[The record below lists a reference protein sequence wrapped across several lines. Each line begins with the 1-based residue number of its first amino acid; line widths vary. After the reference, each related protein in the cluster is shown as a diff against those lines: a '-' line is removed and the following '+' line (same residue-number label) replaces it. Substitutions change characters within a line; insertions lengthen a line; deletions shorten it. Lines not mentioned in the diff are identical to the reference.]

1 MLLFGHPAP
10 SIQFNVAT
18 DAIGGME
25 GLGLAL
31 RFLKLD
37 SDKVSRR
44 SAPSGPDEYVSLH
57 VGKGLLSI
65 NVGRLVESRRM
76 AQSHLRRLRSRRRRP
91 SWSSRTPSASTPTPV
106 SQSAGLSIRYAASAN
121 RLPPRHPRCPAVCRC
136 GGRAPHEH
144 RAAAAHAAHH
154 GGRASCGASG
164 APARPKV
171 PAALPAAPGRGL
183 WLQCQRHLPRRAH
196 VHLPLHLVGA
206 SIVTNGTSTATT
218 QCVSL

>member
-1 MLLFGHPAP
+1 MQVRGHSTEAVYPIIAANAVPIFCNGRSDLVRTQVGRRLYGWLPLMLMVGVMWTPVRLGGRIIRKCFMLLFGHPAP

-44 SAPSGPDEYVSLH
+44 SAPSGPDGYISLH
-57 VGKGLLSI
+57 VEKGLLSI
-65 NVGRLVESRRM
+65 YVSRLVESRRM
-76 AQSHLRRLRSRRRRP
+76 AQSHLRRSRSRRRRP

-121 RLPPRHPRCPAVCRC
+121 RLPPRHLR
-136 GGRAPHEH
+136 
-144 RAAAAHAAHH
+144 
-154 GGRASCGASG
+154 SG
-164 APARPKV
+164 YLQVWWAR
-171 PAALPAAPGRGL
+171 
-183 WLQCQRHLPRRAH
+183 
-196 VHLPLHLVGA
+196 
-206 SIVTNGTSTATT
+206 SS
-218 QCVSL
+218 